1 MHMGNPAVA
10 PESLA
15 CVEAFE
21 MASRE
26 TVKAWHTT
34 ALLSM
39 VNPDRVNDL
48 ANVFAR
54 AEPELLAECLSNI
67 AGSSYDA
74 YAVKAGIDGSR
85 FVQMSRLLIKMLC
98 YDLKPAAG
106 SEEILARLDALFESA
121 SLWIRNGHVPGALAD
136 ADLQRID
143 ALLGGTPE
151 GRLALLAPLSPAI
164 SASRIVLR
172 AQSTSYPFPRGL

>member
-1 MHMGNPAVA
+1 MT
-10 PESLA
+10 PEAIA

-39 VNPDRVNDL
+39 VNPGRVNDL
-48 ANVFAR
+48 VAAFER
-54 AEPELLAECLSNI
+54 GGAEQLAECLSGI
-67 AGSSYDA
+67 AGASYDA
-74 YAVKAGIDGSR
+74 YSVKAGVDGSR
-85 FVQMSRLLIKMLC
+85 FMQMSKLLIKMLC
-98 YDLKPAAG
+98 RDLQPAFG
-106 SEEILARLDALFESA
+106 SEEILARLDALFASA
-121 SLWIRNGHVPGALAD
+121 TVWIRDGRVPGAAAED
-136 ADLQRID
+136 DLGRIND
-143 ALLGGTPE
+143 LIGASPE

-164 SASRIVLR
+164 SASRVVLR